1 MSKSNFGRGL
11 RVLSLA
17 ILVPLLIDGLASVPL
32 LGSAAQGD
40 GAAREAPPGS
50 AGSGGDDLRIQ
61 PGDLIY
67 LGAFRLPDDG
77 ERPRTF
83 EYGGSAMTFRPGP
96 TAEDG
101 GHPGSLFLSGHDRM
115 AYGELPDGSQLAE
128 VSIPAP
134 VISRDLNALP
144 TAAFL
149 QAFSDVAIGRFRGL
163 DELPRMGLAWLDHP
177 ATGPKLHLAW
187 GQHMP
192 PEEDLPSHAWIEPD
206 LTSPRFQGEWF
217 IGHEDTNS
225 VNGYLFEIPQAWAD
239 AHTGGRP
246 LATGR
251 FRDGGWS
258 GMGPTLYAY
267 RPWIDAEGSPAPDGS
282 RLQPVILLQYAS
294 SLTTSGIERALD
306 GYQHADE
313 WEGGAWLTTPTGK
326 SAVVFAGTKAVG
338 EKCWYGFVNP
348 ADAEAPC
355 VAGEFIGQYT
365 ACFLADGSPCP
376 ATDLVECRGH
386 SDARGWWSTQY
397 EAQII
402 FYDPAELAQVAAG
415 QLQPWE
421 PQPYAVLP
429 LTSILFDNPAG
440 IEPETLGVG
449 PQRHHLIG
457 ELAFDRENSL
467 LYLLE
472 LFADGAKPV
481 VHVWRVE

>member
-1 MSKSNFGRGL
+1 
-11 RVLSLA
+11 
-17 ILVPLLIDGLASVPL
+17 
-32 LGSAAQGD
+32 
-40 GAAREAPPGS
+40 
-50 AGSGGDDLRIQ
+50 
-61 PGDLIY
+61 
-67 LGAFRLPDDG
+67 
-77 ERPRTF
+77 
-83 EYGGSAMTFRPGP
+83 
-96 TAEDG
+96 
-101 GHPGSLFLSGHDRM
+101 
-115 AYGELPDGSQLAE
+115 
-128 VSIPAP
+128 
-134 VISRDLNALP
+134 
-144 TAAFL
+144 
-149 QAFSDVAIGRFRGL
+149 
-163 DELPRMGLAWLDHP
+163 
-177 ATGPKLHLAW
+177 
-187 GQHMP
+187 
-192 PEEDLPSHAWIEPD
+192 
-206 LTSPRFQGEWF
+206 
-217 IGHEDTNS
+217 
-225 VNGYLFEIPQAWAD
+225 
-239 AHTGGRP
+239 
-246 LATGR
+246 
-251 FRDGGWS
+251 
-258 GMGPTLYAY
+258 MGPTLFAY
-267 RPWIDAEGSPAPDGS
+267 RPWIDADGTPAPDGS